1 MSNREIIVIY
11 KEVGKEP
18 DLAKIRNTK
27 ESFEKLIGGEMEIIP
42 YADIE
47 IICRKNRKN
56 LKPNIYLNVT
66 PLRVDFSI
74 RGNVVI
80 ARKEENQ
87 YKTLTKKQV
96 FKYVKLLKEESFGNK
111 EILQT
116 RKYTNNNNNIK
127 VKEEMEKIVSS
138 ADEYNAEEVLKMIL
152 GIQNIILQFIKEN
165 ADTY

>member
-1 MSNREIIVIY
+1 MSSREIIVIY

-18 DLAKIRNTK
+18 DLVKIRNTK
-27 ESFEKLIGGEMEIIP
+27 ESFEKLIGGGEMEIIP

-47 IICRKNRKN
+47 IICRKNRKS

-66 PLRVDFSI
+66 PLKVDFSI
-74 RGNVVI
+74 RGNVII

-116 RKYTNNNNNIK
+116 RKYTNNNIRIK
-127 VKEEMEKIVSS
+127 EDMEKIVSS

-152 GIQNIILQFIKEN
+152 GIQSIILQFIKEN

>member
-1 MSNREIIVIY
+1 MSSREIIVIY

-18 DLAKIRNTK
+18 DLVKIRNTK

-47 IICRKNRKN
+47 IICRKNRKS

-66 PLRVDFSI
+66 PLKVDFSI

-116 RKYTNNNNNIK
+116 GEYTNNNIK
-127 VKEEMEKIVSS
+127 AKEEMKKIVSS

-152 GIQNIILQFIKEN
+152 GIQSIILQFIKEN

>member
-74 RGNVVI
+74 RGNVII

-96 FKYVKLLKEESFGNK
+96 FKHVKLLKEESFDNK
-111 EILQT
+111 KMLPARELS
-116 RKYTNNNNNIK
+116 RNNTK
-127 VKEEMEKIVSS
+127 TKLELEKIVFSGE
-138 ADEYNAEEVLKMIL
+138 EYKSEEVLKMIL
-152 GIQNIILQFIKEN
+152 GIQSIILQFIKED

>member
-1 MSNREIIVIY
+1 MSSREIIVIY

-18 DLAKIRNTK
+18 DLVKIRNTK

-74 RGNVVI
+74 RGNVII

-96 FKYVKLLKEESFGNK
+96 FKHVKLLKEESFDNK
-111 EILQT
+111 KMLPARELS
-116 RKYTNNNNNIK
+116 RNNTK
-127 VKEEMEKIVSS
+127 TKLELEKIVFSGE
-138 ADEYNAEEVLKMIL
+138 EYKSEEVLKMIL
-152 GIQNIILQFIKEN
+152 GIQSIILQFIKED

>member
-1 MSNREIIVIY
+1 MSSREIIVIY

-18 DLAKIRNTK
+18 DLVKIRNTK

-47 IICRKNRKN
+47 IICRKNRKS

-66 PLRVDFSI
+66 PLKVDFSI

-152 GIQNIILQFIKEN
+152 VIQNIILQFIKEN

>member
-111 EILQT
+111 EVLQT
-116 RKYTNNNNNIK
+116 RKFINNDIRI
-127 VKEEMEKIVSS
+127 KEEMEKIVSS
-138 ADEYNAEEVLKMIL
+138 EEEYKSEEVLKMIL
-152 GIQNIILQFIKEN
+152 GIQSIILQFIKEN

>member
-1 MSNREIIVIY
+1 MNSREIIVIY
-11 KEVGKEP
+11 KKVGKEP
-18 DLAKIRNTK
+18 DLVKIRNTK
-27 ESFEKLIGGEMEIIP
+27 ESFEKLIGGEIEIIP

-66 PLRVDFSI
+66 PLKVDFSI
-74 RGNVVI
+74 RGDVVI

-96 FKYVKLLKEESFGNK
+96 FKYVKLLKEESFDNK
-111 EILQT
+111 KMLPARELS
-116 RKYTNNNNNIK
+116 RNNTK
-127 VKEEMEKIVSS
+127 TKLELEKIVFSGE
-138 ADEYNAEEVLKMIL
+138 EYKSEEVLKMIL
-152 GIQNIILQFIKEN
+152 GIQSIILQFIKED

>member
-1 MSNREIIVIY
+1 MSSREIIVIY

-18 DLAKIRNTK
+18 DLVKIRNTK
-27 ESFEKLIGGEMEIIP
+27 ESFEKLIGGEMEIIL

-47 IICRKNRKN
+47 IICRKNRKS

-66 PLRVDFSI
+66 PLKVDFSI
-74 RGNVVI
+74 RGNVII

-96 FKYVKLLKEESFGNK
+96 FKYVKLLKEESFSNK

-116 RKYTNNNNNIK
+116 REYTNNNNIK

-152 GIQNIILQFIKEN
+152 GIQSIILQFIKEN

>member
-11 KEVGKEP
+11 KKVGKEP
-18 DLAKIRNTK
+18 DLVKIRDTK
-27 ESFEKLIGGEMEIIP
+27 EEFEKLVGGKIEIIP
-42 YADIE
+42 YTDIE
-47 IICRKNRKN
+47 IICRKNRKS

-66 PLRVDFSI
+66 PLKVDFSI

-80 ARKEENQ
+80 TRKEENQ

-111 EILQT
+111 EVLQT
-116 RKYTNNNNNIK
+116 RKFINNNIRI
-127 VKEEMEKIVSS
+127 KEETEKIVSS
-138 ADEYNAEEVLKMIL
+138 GDEYNAEEVLKMIL
-152 GIQNIILQFIKEN
+152 GIQSIILQFIKEN